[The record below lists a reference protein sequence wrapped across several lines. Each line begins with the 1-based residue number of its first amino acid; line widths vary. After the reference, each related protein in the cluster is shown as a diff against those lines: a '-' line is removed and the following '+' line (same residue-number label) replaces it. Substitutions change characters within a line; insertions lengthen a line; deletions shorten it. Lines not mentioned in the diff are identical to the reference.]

1 MNWRIHL
8 SPCVALPD
16 ADTTLSLSVAG
27 AVITINGDDLDL
39 TSLGVGDTLPA
50 SAVDHP
56 LIERDI
62 RRTLDGIEITFVLML
77 GPGAPE
83 EARFPAPIIMTTDG
97 PVPLPP
103 TVVP

>member
-1 MNWRIHL
+1 MNWRIEL

-16 ADTTLSLSVAG
+16 ADTTFSLSVAG
-27 AVITINGDDLDL
+27 SVITINGDDLDL
-39 TSLGVGDTLPA
+39 SALNIGDTLPA

-62 RRTLDGIEITFVLML
+62 RRTVDGIEIAFVFLL

-83 EARFPAPIIMTTDG
+83 AARFPVHITVTTDG
-97 PVPLPP
+97 QVLLPA
-103 TVVP
+103 TVTT